1 MPFLIKSSDEK
12 LLLRRTGFNIRS
24 TYTITNLTTAVI
36 VNNIKT
42 TKKIIVDLDVYNCQ
56 IRAFKPEIQ
65 VPLRNSDLEQML
77 FWKGAPSDRLNKRV
91 MGTLRGA
98 ALRKAKRLINRNGS
112 LNLSGIYGSLEIDER
127 DFISN

>member
-1 MPFLIKSSDEK
+1 M
-12 LLLRRTGFNIRS
+12 
-24 TYTITNLTTAVI
+24 TTAVI

-42 TKKIIVDLDVYNCQ
+42 IKKIIVDLDVWNCQ

-98 ALRKAKRLINRNGS
+98 ALSKANRVINRNGS
-112 LNLSGIYGSLEIDER
+112 LNLSGIYGSIEIDES
-127 DFISN
+127 DFISD